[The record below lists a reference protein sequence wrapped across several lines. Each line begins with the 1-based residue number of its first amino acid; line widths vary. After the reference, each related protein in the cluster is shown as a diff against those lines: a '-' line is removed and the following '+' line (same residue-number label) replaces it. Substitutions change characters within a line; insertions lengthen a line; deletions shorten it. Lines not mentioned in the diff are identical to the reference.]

1 MVPFQAFAA
10 DKRVEPVTEP
20 TGICE
25 HHPFHTAECGYV
37 EAVPETPCSHV
48 HTEDCW
54 REETHCVYEDMAQAD
69 LNEEAAEDISSAAAH
84 VCSEATGCVTKIL
97 DCQHQHDEECGY
109 APAVPGHLCEF
120 VYTICAQGEDTN
132 GEVTQTAPYYL
143 LLTHT
148 LNYQEDTQYGFSE
161 VIGLTEEDLQGDGYD
176 LSRHVLEKAGMVY
189 LERKQGRVGA
199 LTSAHANPAGAGEAE
214 KILNSFRPP
223 GGEPEDH

>member
-1 MVPFQAFAA
+1 MKPRKKQIRTLSLALIVTLCFDLVPFQAFAA
-10 DKRVEPVTEP
+10 DKGVEPVTEP

-25 HHPFHTAECGYV
+25 HHPFHTAGCGYV
-37 EAVPETPCSHV
+37 EAVPETACSHV

-69 LNEEAAEDISSAAAH
+69 LNEESTEDISSVAAH

-97 DCQHQHDEECGY
+97 DCRHQHDEECGY

-120 VYTICAQGEDTN
+120 VCTICAQGEDAN

-148 LNYQEDTQYGFSE
+148 LELSGGHPIRFF
-161 VIGLTEEDLQGDGYD
+161 GGDRAD
-176 LSRHVLEKAGMVY
+176 AG
-189 LERKQGRVGA
+189 G
-199 LTSAHANPAGAGEAE
+199 PAGRQLRFAAARSG
-214 KILNSFRPP
+214 KGRNGSY
-223 GGEPEDH
+223 GN